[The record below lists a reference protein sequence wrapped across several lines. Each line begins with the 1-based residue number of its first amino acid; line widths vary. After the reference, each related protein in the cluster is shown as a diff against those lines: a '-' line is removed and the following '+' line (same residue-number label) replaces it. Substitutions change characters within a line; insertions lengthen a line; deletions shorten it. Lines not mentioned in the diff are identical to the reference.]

1 MRKGSD
7 GGKKTGKMG
16 GKKRKKTDENSGHY
30 VVTSSLLPERR
41 PLERRTLVP
50 KSVVE
55 NEDHDGED
63 KGGQGQVE
71 ADFSFSHGY
80 LRLGLMRL
88 FAWIATFSFLIAKLC
103 SIDS

>member
-1 MRKGSD
+1 M
-7 GGKKTGKMG
+7 
-16 GKKRKKTDENSGHY
+16 
-30 VVTSSLLPERR
+30 
-41 PLERRTLVP
+41 P